1 MAKLSSITRPI
12 ERQLPKASN
21 LTGAAITGIG
31 AYRVG
36 RFLDGLIGNRIQ
48 SIGIPLPF
56 IGQLSVLDALM
67 IASFKAAFRKN
78 SMVAAAFVGDR
89 VFNIGQS
96 LTSMIPGMGTSQ
108 GIAPASAPGTSTAVQ
123 GGGF

>member
-1 MAKLSSITRPI
+1 MQIGASLTKPI
-12 ERQLPKASN
+12 QKALPKATN

-48 SIGIPLPF
+48 SIGVNLPVV
-56 IGQLSVLDALM
+56 GRLSVLDALM
-67 IASFKAAFRKN
+67 ILSFKGAFRKN
-78 SMVAAAFVGDR
+78 SMVAAAFAGDK
-89 VFNIGQS
+89 VFNVG
-96 LTSMIPGMGTSQ
+96 TSFLGMGSSTTTPP
-108 GIAPASAPGTSTAVQ
+108 PATGTAQ